1 MICFTIIEYPWLKS
15 PPQLES
21 SDFKSIKLKIDLN
34 SENIQGSS
42 NVKSEYYQIL
52 FKVKKKQVNNIHKY

>member
-1 MICFTIIEYPWLKS
+1 MICLATTEYPWLKS

-21 SDFKSIKLKIDLN
+21 SDFNSIKLKIDLN

-42 NVKSEYYQIL
+42 NVQSDYYQIV
-52 FKVKKKQVNNIHKY
+52 FKVQKKNK